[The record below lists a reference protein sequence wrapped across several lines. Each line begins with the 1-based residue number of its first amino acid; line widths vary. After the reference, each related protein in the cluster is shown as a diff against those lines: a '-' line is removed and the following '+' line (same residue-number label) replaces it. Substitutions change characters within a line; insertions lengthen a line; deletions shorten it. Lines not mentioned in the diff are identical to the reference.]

1 MDENEL
7 NEELEK
13 LAAERTSGINIKKA
27 KPQTDH
33 VIRGYD
39 GFSEDDATADLLEA
53 GADDMFSRPYEDF
66 AEYVMVPDM
75 FDDDGSIVSG
85 SES

>member
-7 NEELEK
+7 NEKIDELGI
-13 LAAERTSGINIKKA
+13 ERESGIDIKKA
-27 KPQTDH
+27 KPQTEH
-33 VIRGYD
+33 IIHGYD
-39 GFSEDDATADLLEA
+39 GFSEDEATADLLEA
-53 GADDMFSRPYEDF
+53 GADDPFERPYENF

-75 FDDDGSIVSG
+75 FADEDIVSG

>member
-1 MDENEL
+1 MKENEL
-7 NEELEK
+7 NEELEEIGT
-13 LAAERTSGINIKKA
+13 ERTSGINIKKA
-27 KPQTDH
+27 KPQTEH

-75 FDDDGSIVSG
+75 FADEDIVSG